1 MLSEEI
7 SHDLAPRG
15 LNLLF
20 AEAFGQAEPLK
31 KLFQRIGCGDAAL
44 GARRFFGQATPASL
58 QNSLADF
65 LDAHQ

>member
-7 SHDLAPRG
+7 SHYLAPCG
-15 LNLLF
+15 LNLLL

-31 KLFQRIGCGDAAL
+31 KLFQRIRCGDAAL
-44 GARRFFGQATPASL
+44 GARRFFGQATPVL